1 MPVSS
6 GKLHG
11 HTPFYFYVAI
21 TNAAA
26 RQIATIVVPTA
37 QRPQIIRLGTHTSW
51 VIFLRF
57 AVITAEI
64 AVKPIAHRANII
76 IFSLTLLGIDAIV
89 LILP

>member
-1 MPVSS
+1 M
-6 GKLHG
+6 G
-11 HTPFYFYVAI
+11 HLLA
-21 TNAAA
+21 
-26 RQIATIVVPTA
+26 
-37 QRPQIIRLGTHTSW
+37 L
-51 VIFLRF
+51 